1 MWILDTSS
9 NVGKMSPIQ
18 MAILMEYAKAGENN
32 PLKITD
38 VMAIL
43 ERSFENFWLPKKGT
57 IYPAV
62 HNLHM
67 RGFLKMH
74 AIKPYGYSITPQG
87 TGAILQIISNI
98 NKQMQIY
105 MHYYSY
111 LLDSFAEINSE
122 KAFTIKRALLDSFEE
137 FLKDQK
143 LTLKKKGL

>member
-18 MAILMEYAKAGENN
+18 IAILMEYAKAGENN

-38 VMAIL
+38 IITVL
-43 ERSFENFWLPKKGT
+43 TTSFENFWLPKKGT

-74 AIKPYGYSITPQG
+74 AVKPYGYSITSQG
-87 TGAILQIISNI
+87 LQAITQIISNI
-98 NKQMQIY
+98 NKQMEIY
-105 MHYYSY
+105 MRYYSY
-111 LLDSFAEINSE
+111 LLDSFAELHP
-122 KAFTIKRALLDSFEE
+122 KQARTIKSGLLESFEV
-137 FLKDQK
+137 FLKLQK
-143 LTLKKKGL
+143 LSLKKKEL